1 MARFDLIMV
10 RESTAAKMLELSVSE
25 FRNLIALGSLPQ
37 GRVIGPRVT
46 RWDVEALRSVAR
58 GDVLGWREE
67 RLLVAEV

>member
-1 MARFDLIMV
+1 
-10 RESTAAKMLELSVSE
+10 MLELSVSE
-25 FRNLIALGSLPQ
+25 FRNLIALGSLPR